1 MAVAAKAPSQSKK
14 RFSVREISNVIE
26 FACAKRKFGKDC
38 CYIYIRGANEKSKVN
53 VPEIMAIMEG
63 AFAKD
68 DVVLVENPDKN
79 EVLVIGH
86 VKEDACKGIINGTLY
101 SKVSPHAVA
110 ASVYPLNER
119 GQEQLLKILDGMIA
133 QTDYI
138 GRMAY
143 MRYARKGNVFLVLD
157 DDPMILR
164 QMEHILKP
172 FGHVETAAMAEEF
185 LHKYKQFA
193 PTAVYI
199 DIHLKSEKGTDLAGA
214 LRVMLDPHA
223 YTIIISS
230 DTVKENILETK
241 AKGANGFVGKPLN
254 RDLIVRSAQA
264 APTFAVKK

>member
-1 MAVAAKAPSQSKK
+1 MAVAAQATSQSKR
-14 RFSVREISNVIE
+14 RFTVREISNVIE
-26 FACAKRKFGKDC
+26 FACSRRKFGKDC
-38 CYIYIRGANEKSKVN
+38 CYIYIRGATEKSKVN
-53 VPEIMAIMEG
+53 VPEIMSVMDS
-63 AFAKD
+63 AFVKD
-68 DVVLVENPDKN
+68 DVVLVENPEKN
-79 EVLVIGH
+79 EVLIVGH

-110 ASVYPLNER
+110 ATAYPLNER
-119 GQEQLLKILDGMIA
+119 GQEQLLKIFDGMIA
-133 QTDYI
+133 QTDYV

-172 FGHVETAAMAEEF
+172 LGQVETAAMAEEF

-199 DIHLKSEKGTDLAGA
+199 DIHLKTERGTDLAGV
-214 LRVMLDPHA
+214 LRVMLDPHVYA
-223 YTIIISS
+223 IIISS

-254 RDLIVRSAQA
+254 RDLVMRSAQA